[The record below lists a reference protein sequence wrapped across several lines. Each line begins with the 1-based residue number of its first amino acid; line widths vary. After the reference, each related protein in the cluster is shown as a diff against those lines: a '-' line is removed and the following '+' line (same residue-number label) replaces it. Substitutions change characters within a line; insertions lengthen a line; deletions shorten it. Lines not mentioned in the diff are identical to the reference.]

1 MSKKPETSTPEQD
14 EVLHDAL
21 MAAFREYF
29 KANQKWLNEGTK
41 RSGMH
46 VRYWLAQI
54 RIIARDRRAKVQ
66 EWRQWKDADW
76 EVQKANR
83 KAKKDQKQQAQDTDD
98 AN

>member
-1 MSKKPETSTPEQD
+1 MSKKPTVSTDIQD
-14 EVLHDAL
+14 EETHEQL

-29 KANQKWLNEGTK
+29 KANQKWINEGTK
-41 RSGMH
+41 RSAI
-46 VRYWLAQI
+46 RLRQALAEI
-54 RIIARDRRAKVQ
+54 RIIARARRERVQ

-83 KAKKDQKQQAQDTDD
+83 KAKRDQKQQAQKDND